1 MNSLQDILAIYD
13 NPEEKGFEYYDVND
27 AIKQLPEEVVKSDA
41 AQYEMLAMLFS
52 EGSSD
57 EWGTYFGPML
67 TGKAQDGTP
76 VYFPDRK
83 SLTPNCIAHWE
94 RRATDTRNPYIRMR
108 YAGLVNEFKKEVTNV
123 EPDYRTIKLPYV
135 ESIVE
140 VIEGGYCHHA
150 ILNFML
156 IERALSCA
164 KSWHNEKLI
173 DRVKETFFKL
183 DVQYRDELETPGYW
197 AKVMELVTRNRDVF
211 TNEEQHAILTENEER
226 YALLMDLCKKKGAET
241 DRYVH
246 ILHDETEL
254 LCEYYEKE
262 GDRTK
267 ISEHIGGLLESIRI
281 SADLRGSMWYH
292 GMLTQVQALYR
303 KYHLYK
309 EANRLYVDIQ
319 AIGSRVVGEM
329 HKFEVS
335 VPITQSMVDRY
346 TAGVLKGKP
355 DEVIAR
361 FIAENTPNVA
371 SEKQLQLEEAK
382 QAPLLSLIPTTIYD
396 INGNPQVRYSAG
408 DDGEENRFMDGL
420 WRHML
425 STAVLLRLQIQAME
439 KEEILTF
446 DAVMNE
452 FENVPFVPEG
462 HKEILELGVKA
473 YFAEDMLMACHL
485 IIPQFEA
492 MIRQIVALKGGDIL
506 RASSDAN
513 DGDEY
518 KSLEG
523 LLNSEEIKDA
533 FTEDEIV
540 YFKNIFTAKAGA
552 NFRNSLSHGLM
563 PINYFNHTMADRV
576 MHALMVLSK
585 AKI

>member
-13 NPEEKGFEYYDVND
+13 NPEKKGFEYYDVND

-57 EWGTYFGPML
+57 EWGTYYGPML

-83 SLTPNCIAHWE
+83 SLTPNCMAHWE
-94 RRATDTRNPYIRMR
+94 RRASVTKNPYMRMR
-108 YAGLVNEFKKEVTNV
+108 YAGLVNEFKKEVANV

-135 ESIVE
+135 ESIIE
-140 VIEGGYCHHA
+140 VIEGAYCHHA

-211 TNEEQHAILTENEER
+211 TNEEQQAILTENEER
-226 YALLMDLCKKKGAET
+226 YALLMDLCKQKGAET

-267 ISEHIGGLLESIRI
+267 ISERIGGLLESIHI
-281 SADLRGSMWYH
+281 SADLRGAMWYH

-335 VPITQSMVDRY
+335 VPITQSTVDRY
-346 TAGVLKGKP
+346 IAGVLKGTT

-371 SEKQLQLEEAK
+371 REKQRQLEEAK

-396 INGNPQVRYSAG
+396 INGNPQVRYNAG
-408 DDGEENRFMDGL
+408 EDGEENRFMDGM

-425 STAVLLRLQIQAME
+425 STSVLLRLQIQAME

-446 DAVMNE
+446 EVVMKM
-452 FENVPFVPEG
+452 FENAPFIPEG
-462 HKEILELGVKA
+462 HKEILEQGVKA
-473 YFAEDMLMACHL
+473 YFDEDMLMACHL

-533 FTEDEIV
+533 FTENEIV
-540 YFKNIFTAKAGA
+540 YFKNLFTAKAGA

-563 PINYFNHTMADRV
+563 PINYFNHTMADRII
-576 MHALMVLSK
+576 HALMVLSK